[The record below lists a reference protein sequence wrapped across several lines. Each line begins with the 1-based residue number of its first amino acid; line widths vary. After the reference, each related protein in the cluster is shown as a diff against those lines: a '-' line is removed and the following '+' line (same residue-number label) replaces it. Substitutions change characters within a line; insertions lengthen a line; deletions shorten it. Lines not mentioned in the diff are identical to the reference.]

1 MSFLFLSLLLFYYVS
16 TTTTTTTAVTNIL
29 TLLLLQHYTNYTT
42 VTTTTATVTNTTTP
56 TTLCYFTGDLGSMA
70 LGVRMVVALVPY
82 DFLAGVFSFAA
93 PYMGDYQKHNKN
105 RGGKSA

>member
-16 TTTTTTTAVTNIL
+16 TTTAVTNIL

-42 VTTTTATVTNTTTP
+42 VTTTTATNTTTP

>member
-1 MSFLFLSLLLFYYVS
+1 MFLFLSLLLFYYVS

-42 VTTTTATVTNTTTP
+42 VTTTTATNTTTP